1 MREATIKPRPCTQTC
16 LHWCVKTNKDTPTKV
31 MILFMSLERM
41 RSPVNSSSF
50 VCTFVSHYA
59 EVTDS
64 TTKVFLKAPTV
75 GRDIHQPHRNFSN
88 LFVFCCLTSQK
99 GYVIGYP
106 GCMLQAKGTP
116 ARLHFLLRFSLPTTT
131 QMEKK
136 NCHLTM
142 TRSMP
147 GCVSVNGK
155 CSSSARYCWTAIGNL
170 AGVREPLVWCP
181 VPTQINICSRCRV
194 LLTLSRN

>member
-1 MREATIKPRPCTQTC
+1 VREATIKPRPCTQTC

-88 LFVFCCLTSQK
+88 LFVFFVASHHKKDMSLATLVVCYRQK
-99 GYVIGYP
+99 V
-106 GCMLQAKGTP
+106 P

-136 NCHLTM
+136 FVIL
-142 TRSMP
+142 
-147 GCVSVNGK
+147 
-155 CSSSARYCWTAIGNL
+155 
-170 AGVREPLVWCP
+170 
-181 VPTQINICSRCRV
+181 Q
-194 LLTLSRN
+194 

>member
-1 MREATIKPRPCTQTC
+1 
-16 LHWCVKTNKDTPTKV
+16 
-31 MILFMSLERM
+31 MSLERM
-41 RSPVNSSSF
+41 RSPVNSSWSACCF
-50 VCTFVSHYA
+50 Y
-59 EVTDS
+59 
-64 TTKVFLKAPTV
+64 TKAFLKVPTV
-75 GRDIHQPHRNFSN
+75 GRHPPATPQFSKSVC
-88 LFVFCCLTSQK
+88 F
-99 GYVIGYP
+99 
-106 GCMLQAKGTP
+106 
-116 ARLHFLLRFSLPTTT
+116 FLLPHITKRICHWLPWLYVTGKRYPPDSIFSSDFHCPLLH
-131 QMEKK
+131 KWK
-136 NCHLTM
+136 NFCHLTM

>member
-1 MREATIKPRPCTQTC
+1 M
-16 LHWCVKTNKDTPTKV
+16 
-31 MILFMSLERM
+31 
-41 RSPVNSSSF
+41 NSSLSACCFYTKSF
-50 VCTFVSHYA
+50 SKGPSCGET
-59 EVTDS
+59 S
-64 TTKVFLKAPTV
+64 TRHTAIFQ
-75 GRDIHQPHRNFSN
+75 IC
-88 LFVFCCLTSQK
+88 LF
-99 GYVIGYP
+99 
-106 GCMLQAKGTP
+106 
-116 ARLHFLLRFSLPTTT
+116 FLLPHITKRICHWLPWLYVTGKRYPPDSIFSSDFHCPLLH
-131 QMEKK
+131 KWK
-136 NCHLTM
+136 NFCHLTM